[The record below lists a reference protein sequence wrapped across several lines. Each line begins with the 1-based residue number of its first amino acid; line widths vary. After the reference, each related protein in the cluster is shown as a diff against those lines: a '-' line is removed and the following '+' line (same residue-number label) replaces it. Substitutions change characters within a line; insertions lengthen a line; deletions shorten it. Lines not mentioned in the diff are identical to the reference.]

1 MSPPLPSRHSGDVP
15 PVLRTDRRGAVIV
28 EFALVAAPFIA
39 LLLAILQSSLAYL
52 AQEALESAVEVAAR
66 GIVTGQVQAA
76 DLEGLGDG
84 MTKAQ
89 LAERF
94 RSKGCQSLPSF
105 LSCSRLFVDVQSV
118 AAGATIPTGGTGPLN
133 FDAAARKFT
142 DLSYDVG
149 SQGSLVTVRFIYLW
163 PMPIAPAADLSP
175 LSSKPT
181 ILIAT
186 SVSKTEAYL

>member
-1 MSPPLPSRHSGDVP
+1 MSAPLPSRHSGDVTP
-15 PVLRTDRRGAVIV
+15 MLRTDRRGAVIV

-66 GIVTGQVQAA
+66 GIVTGQTQAA
-76 DLEGLGDG
+76 DLHGLGTG
-84 MTKAQ
+84 LTKAQ

-118 AAGATIPTGGTGPLN
+118 AAGATIPIGGMGALN
-133 FDAAARKFT
+133 FDAVTRKFT

-175 LSSKPT
+175 LSGKPT

>member
-1 MSPPLPSRHSGDVP
+1 MSAPLPSRHSGDVTP
-15 PVLRTDRRGAVIV
+15 MLRTDRRGAVVV

-66 GIVTGQVQAA
+66 GIVTGQTQAA
-76 DLEGLGDG
+76 DLQGLGTG
-84 MTKAQ
+84 LTKAQ

-118 AAGATIPTGGTGPLN
+118 AAGATIPTGGMGALN
-133 FDAAARKFT
+133 FDAVTRKFT

-175 LSSKPT
+175 LSGKPT